1 MANEVK
7 NTIGELSQVFDNGMT
22 VLITDLTGG
31 IIGGWDEET
40 IRETLALSEIKKISV
55 KNNVLFIAIEYI

>member
-1 MANEVK
+1 MS
-7 NTIGELSQVFDNGMT
+7 IGELSQVFDNGMS

-40 IRETLALSEIKKISV
+40 IRETLTLSEIKKISV
-55 KNNVLFIAIEYI
+55 KNNTLFIAIEYI